1 MADVRCI
8 PIRSDLDIVAA
19 RVEGRNLAK
28 EIGFDIIDQA
38 RIATAITELARN
50 VVLYAGDG
58 AVTVKR
64 IRSADAGDGTTA
76 PASAL
81 PRTSAELSGQA
92 SEAAGREKEPSAE
105 LRGIEVVCEDQG
117 PGIQALEEVL
127 RDAYS
132 VGRGLGTGLSGTR
145 RLMDEFDIRSEV
157 GVGTTVTVRKW
168 LR

>member
-1 MADVRCI
+1 MRCI

-50 VVLYAGDG
+50 VVLYAGVG
-58 AVTVKR
+58 TVKLRR
-64 IRSADAGDGTTA
+64 ISPADVDDEQGHEA
-76 PASAL
+76 
-81 PRTSAELSGQA
+81 RLSGEQQA
-92 SEAAGREKEPSAE
+92 
-105 LRGIEVVCEDQG
+105 GIEVVCEDEG
-117 PGIQALEEVL
+117 PGIRDLEGIL
-127 RDAYS
+127 CDGYA

-157 GVGTTVTVRKW
+157 GVGTSVRVCKW